1 MKELHPTQ
9 KVAIKIG
16 MMLRE
21 DEVPMNIAMA
31 GLSTLLVTVSL
42 QEGLSKAEILNKMGN
57 TIDLILKETK

>member
-31 GLSTLLVTVSL
+31 GLSTLLITVSL
-42 QEGLSKAEILNKMGN
+42 QEGLSKAEILNKVGN